1 MQLKEEGYRNSREHM
16 KFFILSRESEKN
28 SFFSIFRELPEYSL
42 GIFVEKNGNSQ
53 ENSDIAN
60 IIGNM
65 LDDRLSKNPT
75 LDRKKLEVIIYG
87 IHNEYKKSYGAK
99 DSNNSNSCSI
109 IVFITDYKKITFIS
123 IGGLKYILFRD
134 KKIFL
139 KNREHTIAYMMYE
152 AKKIEYDEIKK
163 RRDRNTLTHKFGVDK
178 GVMIDITDS
187 IPLKKDDKI
196 VVYNNDIWDL
206 IDENDIVDVKVN
218 RLKKLFSNKDD
229 YLFFSGT
236 ILSLPNKEDV
246 TIENLKRNKVALNK
260 YKIYLGVAFL
270 IIGIV
275 LGAKTYISYKT
286 GNNLYATAVKKE
298 TLGNIEFENENYK
311 GALEEYKISLKNYSE
326 YYEYTGKVDNG
337 KIEYMD
343 NLIGQT
349 ANIVH
354 ILDEL
359 EEAEESLYEEDFRKA
374 LKDINLLNMKLQN
387 MKSKERIEE
396 KVITLYSTALIL
408 NIAYENKITADKLLE
423 DYYKN
428 PIKNEKLK
436 KKAEDLYEK
445 SALVFLENSFM
456 DLYEEIAYKEAL
468 DIENVVKYKNTS
480 EIIRMANK
488 AFRDFKY
495 YKSLKLYTSALKST
509 KNPKTI
515 EMLNHKIKMNDIVL
529 KGVKAELSGDK
540 IKKNALDDRD
550 MRKAIDKYKEA
561 EKYYSILENNASIS
575 KIRYNMIIERIHRKI
590 EGK

>member
-1 MQLKEEGYRNSREHM
+1 
-16 KFFILSRESEKN
+16 
-28 SFFSIFRELPEYSL
+28 
-42 GIFVEKNGNSQ
+42 
-53 ENSDIAN
+53 
-60 IIGNM
+60 M

-152 AKKIEYDEIKK
+152 AKKIEYDEIK
-163 RRDRNTLTHKFGVDK
+163 RRKDRNTLTHKFGVDK
-178 GVMIDITDS
+178 GVLIDITDP

-270 IIGIV
+270 IIGII

-286 GNNLYATAVKKE
+286 GNDLYATAVKKE

-509 KNPKTI
+509 KNLKTI

>member
-163 RRDRNTLTHKFGVDK
+163 RRDRNTLTHKFGIDK

>member
-53 ENSDIAN
+53 ENGDIAN

-178 GVMIDITDS
+178 GVMIDITDP
-187 IPLKKDDKI
+187 ILLKKDDKI

-509 KNPKTI
+509 KNLKTI

-529 KGVKAELSGDK
+529 KGVKAELYGDK
-540 IKKNALDDRD
+540 IKRNALDDRD

-575 KIRYNMIIERIHRKI
+575 KVRYNMIIERIHRKI